1 MNIRI
6 KIPLFT
12 GLIVF
17 AAILTITLYSVPDYR
32 KKTIKSIENYRIEQ
46 TEIIKNQLK
55 DNVNSA
61 YSMIEHAYLK
71 NKDKYQTSSF
81 IVKEY
86 PEDLK
91 FAINNIEKIRFGD
104 KSSGYVWI
112 NEFEPPYTV
121 IMHPIRP
128 EMNGTVQVFYIQN
141 TKQNVYEAFADVIQS
156 HKGEGFLE
164 YDYYKPDT
172 GEKIPKLSYI
182 KLFEPLGWVIGTG
195 IYIDYIDKMVA
206 QKKNELDRQ
215 TNRLLTVIIILAFF
229 LITGSFIFLMIFSK
243 SITNSIARV
252 NQKLFQMSK
261 GQQAEIEQNVKSD
274 ETGNMNKSLNEL
286 ITGLNRYSD
295 FAGEIGRGNLN
306 ADFKSLGKDD
316 ILGNSL
322 INMRNSLVKAKT
334 EESQR
339 REENERRN
347 TANEGY
353 TVFSELIRRGSN
365 NIKELSYSII
375 SNLVN
380 YLKVTQ
386 GGIFILN
393 DENPNNIFL
402 ELSASVAYNRRK
414 FTEKRIDIGEGLV
427 GACAFEKKKIV
438 VKNVPADYLEIRS
451 GLGKTEPKSI
461 LIIPLLMED
470 NLIGVIEL
478 ASVNEIDQFDIEFIE
493 KVSETIA
500 SSLYAAKIN
509 SKTYLLE
516 KEYEKLQLD
525 FQKVNEVLIEK
536 EKEIKLL
543 KKRIQ
548 DFVDDK
554 SILSGKQI

>member
-229 LITGSFIFLMIFSK
+229 LITGSFILLMIFSK

-536 EKEIKLL
+536 EKEIKQL

>member
-112 NEFEPPYTV
+112 NEFEPPYTA

-536 EKEIKLL
+536 EKEIKQL